1 MESGAKHGIKTATG
15 LLELS
20 KEKSGLKAPLNA

>member
-1 MESGAKHGIKTATG
+1 MESGAKHGHKNSDGTF
-15 LLELS
+15 ELS